1 MNSKRILGIV
11 GFLVAMVAAMPATA
25 QRFTSGPYVGATI
38 GHATSS
44 DFCLGQGAPC
54 DDKDVAWRVLGG
66 YQIYRWLG
74 AEVGFHQFGASSDPA
89 NPAGPRNAKGQALEI
104 VGVAS
109 YALNPMWSV
118 YGKAGAY
125 RGRLRGSNGANSFN
139 VSSTD
144 VTYGLGLQW
153 NLLDQ
158 LSLRAELQRY
168 PKMGGGASGPSTD
181 FEVWSVG
188 AVFRFQ

>member
-1 MNSKRILGIV
+1 MNNKVILGIA
-11 GFLVAMVAAMPATA
+11 GFVAALAVAMPAMA
-25 QRFTSGPYVGATI
+25 QRFSSGPYVGAAV

-44 DFCLGQGAPC
+44 DFCFGAGSPC
-54 DDKDVAWRVLGG
+54 DDKDVAWRLFGG

-74 AEVGFHQFGASSDPA
+74 VEVGFNQFGSNS
-89 NPAGPRNAKGQALEI
+89 NPAGPNDAKGQAMDV

-109 YALNPMWSV
+109 YAFTPTWSV

-125 RGRLRGSNGANSFN
+125 RGRLRGSDALGNSFN
-139 VSSTD
+139 VSNTD

-153 NLLDQ
+153 NLLEQ

-181 FEVWSVG
+181 FDMWSVG
-188 AVFRFQ
+188 ALFRFQ

>member
-1 MNSKRILGIV
+1 MNNKVILGIV
-11 GFLVAMVAAMPATA
+11 GFVAALAVAMPAMA
-25 QRFTSGPYVGATI
+25 QRFSSGPYVGATV

-44 DFCLGQGAPC
+44 DFCLGAGSPC

-74 AEVGFHQFGASSDPA
+74 AEVGFHQFGSNS
-89 NPAGPRNAKGQALEI
+89 NPAGPNDAKGQALEV

-125 RGRLRGSNGANSFN
+125 RGRLRGSDNLGNSFN

-158 LSLRAELQRY
+158 LSLRAELQYY
-168 PKMGGGASGPSTD
+168 PQMGGGNAGPSTD

-188 AVFRFQ
+188 AIFRFQ